1 MENRENFGSKI
12 GAILAAAGSAVG
24 LGNVWRFPIET
35 GQNGGAAF
43 IAIYIVCILLLGLPI
58 MISEFLIGRH
68 THSNTAGAYRILAN
82 GSKWKWVGRLGVFT
96 GWFILCY
103 YAVVGGWTMHYTY
116 LSATNAFK
124 DVPAQEFG
132 SIFEN
137 FAGNPYI
144 PTIWFLTF
152 IAITHF
158 VITRG
163 VQSGIEKFSKIMMPT
178 LFIITIMLTV
188 CSLLLPGASQG
199 IEFLLKPD
207 WSKVTSTTVLAAMGQ
222 AFFSLSLGMGCLC
235 TYASYFEPS
244 TPLAK
249 TALHVSAIDTLI
261 AIMAGFIIFPSV
273 FNIGMDPNEVGAG
286 ASLTFISLP
295 NVFQQSFGDGSILA
309 VIFSSLFYFLLF
321 VAALTSAISLHEVA
335 TAYIT
340 EEFGMT
346 RKKGATII
354 TCSIATLGTLCS
366 LSFGLLSSITI
377 LDRNIFS
384 MFDGLS
390 GMILLPI
397 GGMLISIFA
406 GWILDRQLY
415 REEITNRGDI
425 RAPYFKVLI
434 FSLRYFAPIAIG
446 LVFLDQLD
454 ALNIKSI
461 SLIASILICIYLKH
475 KTELIKNKY
484 LLLIYVALLYFAIQ
498 ALIYVA
504 LLFGYILS
512 QN

>member
-58 MISEFLIGRH
+58 MVSEFLIGRH

-82 GSKWKWVGRLGVFT
+82 GTKWKWIGRLGVFT

-116 LSATNAFK
+116 LSTTNAFK
-124 DVPAQEFG
+124 GVPAQEFG
-132 SIFEN
+132 NIFEN
-137 FAGNPYI
+137 FASNPYI
-144 PTIWFLTF
+144 PTLWFILF

-188 CSLLLPGASQG
+188 CSLMLPGASQG

-207 WSKVTSTTVLAAMGQ
+207 WSKVSSTTILAAMGQ

-309 VIFSSLFYFLLF
+309 VLFSSLFYFLLF

-340 EEFGMT
+340 EEFEMS

-354 TCSIATLGTLCS
+354 TCSVATLGTLCS
-366 LSFGLLSSITI
+366 LSFGPLSDIQV

-384 MFDGLS
+384 MFDDFS
-390 GMILLPI
+390 GMVLLPI

-415 REEITNRGDI
+415 REEITNKGDI
-425 RAPYFKVLI
+425 KAPYFKVLI

-446 LVFLDQLD
+446 LVFLDQLG
-454 ALNIKSI
+454 AFSF
-461 SLIASILICIYLKH
+461 LK
-475 KTELIKNKY
+475 
-484 LLLIYVALLYFAIQ
+484 
-498 ALIYVA
+498 
-504 LLFGYILS
+504 
-512 QN
+512 

>member
-43 IAIYIVCILLLGLPI
+43 IIIYVICILVLGLPI

-68 THSNTAGAYRILAN
+68 THSNTAGAYRILAG
-82 GSKWKWVGRLGVFT
+82 GSNWKWVGRLGVFA

-103 YAVVGGWTMHYTY
+103 YSVVGAWTMHYTW
-116 LSATNAFK
+116 LSLTNTFR

-132 SIFEN
+132 GIFDS
-137 FAGNPYI
+137 FVSNPWI
-144 PTIWFLTF
+144 PTLWLALF
-152 IAITHF
+152 IGTTHF
-158 VITRG
+158 VVVRG

-188 CSLLLPGASQG
+188 CSLMLPGASKG
-199 IEFLLKPD
+199 VEFLLLPD
-207 WSKVTSTTVLAAMGQ
+207 WSKVSSATILQAMGQ

-235 TYASYFEPS
+235 TYASYFEAS

-261 AIMAGFIIFPSV
+261 AIMAGFIIFPSI

-295 NVFQQSFGDGSILA
+295 NVFMQSFGSGSILS
-309 VIFSSLFYFLLF
+309 VFFSTLFYFLLF

-340 EEFGMT
+340 EEFHLS
-346 RKKGATII
+346 RQKGARII
-354 TCSIATLGTLCS
+354 TATILSLGTVCS
-366 LSFGLLSSITI
+366 LSFGPLSGIQF

-384 MFDGLS
+384 MFDDFS

-397 GGMLISIFA
+397 GGLLISIFA

-415 REEITNRGDI
+415 REEITNSGEI
-425 RAPYFKVLI
+425 KAPYFKALI
-434 FSLRYFAPIAIG
+434 FALRYIAPAAIG
-446 LVFLDQLD
+446 LVFLDQLG
-454 ALNIKSI
+454 LFSF
-461 SLIASILICIYLKH
+461 LK
-475 KTELIKNKY
+475 
-484 LLLIYVALLYFAIQ
+484 
-498 ALIYVA
+498 
-504 LLFGYILS
+504 
-512 QN
+512 